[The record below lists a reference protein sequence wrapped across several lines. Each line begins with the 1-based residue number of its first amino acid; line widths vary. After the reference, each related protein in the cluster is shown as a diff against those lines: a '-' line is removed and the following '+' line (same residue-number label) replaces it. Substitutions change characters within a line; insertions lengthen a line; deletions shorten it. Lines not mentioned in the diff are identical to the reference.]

1 MEDNKPEGLAA
12 LRAAAQGTG
21 IEVVEFPTKYPSG
34 GEKQLI
40 EILTGKQVPSG
51 GLPSDVGVICQNVGS
66 AVAVSRCRGPWPATD
81 FQDYHRYRRSVSRTR
96 RTSRC

>member
-1 MEDNKPEGLAA
+1 M
-12 LRAAAQGTG
+12 LRTTSPRAWRRCARPQGSG
-21 IEVVEFPTKYPSG
+21 IEIVEFPTKYPSG

-66 AVAVSRCRGPWPATD
+66 AVAIHDAVVRAG
-81 FQDYHRYRRSVSRTR
+81 H
-96 RTSRC
+96 